1 MVVRAVIGTVVNRL
15 PYSDHL
21 PQFVQNAITED
32 TSSYELAE
40 LVSPLANL
48 SELEGPLSPQ
58 QKIHNRIL
66 ERRELAEAASSMPND
81 GFLLNHTDDHADDRN
96 DALTESETIQGSS
109 TPDTTRQSMVQ
120 KYLDEQNA
128 KFDSLINKN
137 LNVVLQQQSMY
148 EDESSWQQLMIEM
161 AMARDKDEISMKMTS
176 LMSRASNWIQSHIPG
191 SIASRPSS
199 RANSRPV
206 SGGNVTE
213 ADTNE
218 PTDAVVRADDAT
230 IENFLDSLDYQTK
243 VSLLRQLRIDLGIS
257 DLDDL
262 SRFSKELSASHLGA
276 PTLLI
281 DKIETLMI
289 IYVRLSFICLKFMIP
304 MATLMYYKFKN
315 NDVFFFNNKNFNR
328 LLTFTIKFMESLEA
342 KLKTETLNAYQYG
355 QEIQNENPPTPIE
368 GPQNRQLENVEA
380 VSTIEKASNTPKPT
394 WSESLTKMAINYWLK
409 SRNEKADYAKDPRYA
424 QYFSGNKDNSGV
436 AEWDDRD
443 ELSAEQKEQL
453 SFIEIAQQFADQ
465 LK

>member
-257 DLDDL
+257 DLDD
-262 SRFSKELSASHLGA
+262 FVKIFQGA
-276 PTLLI
+276 LCVSSGCTNI
-281 DKIETLMI
+281 T
-289 IYVRLSFICLKFMIP
+289 YR
-304 MATLMYYKFKN
+304 
-315 NDVFFFNNKNFNR
+315 
-328 LLTFTIKFMESLEA
+328 
-342 KLKTETLNAYQYG
+342 
-355 QEIQNENPPTPIE
+355 QN
-368 GPQNRQLENVEA
+368 
-380 VSTIEKASNTPKPT
+380 
-394 WSESLTKMAINYWLK
+394 
-409 SRNEKADYAKDPRYA
+409 
-424 QYFSGNKDNSGV
+424 
-436 AEWDDRD
+436 
-443 ELSAEQKEQL
+443 
-453 SFIEIAQQFADQ
+453 
-465 LK
+465 